1 MGWFSSGVGGAGA
14 GAATGAAIGSIIPG
28 IGTAIGAGV
37 GALAG
42 GLLGGASGA
51 ETSAIDKNKSF
62 RDLPWYDRVAS
73 TLAAKGEGLTR
84 SVAGL
89 VGLEDEIGT
98 ENQDVLD
105 RLKYERSDDFGTSF
119 QSGGSISGAIG
130 GETSMPQMG
139 GVGGAGATP
148 NSGISLGK
156 ALAIEEEP
164 ALEEVNY
171 NNNNFSF

>member
-73 TLAAKGEGLTR
+73 TLAAKGEGRTR
-84 SVAGL
+84 IVSGL
-89 VGLEDEIGT
+89 VALDDEIG
-98 ENQDVLD
+98 
-105 RLKYERSDDFGTSF
+105 
-119 QSGGSISGAIG
+119 
-130 GETSMPQMG
+130 M
-139 GVGGAGATP
+139 
-148 NSGISLGK
+148 
-156 ALAIEEEP
+156 
-164 ALEEVNY
+164 
-171 NNNNFSF
+171 